1 MEAKMKKINIIINW
15 IIGIILFVSINI
27 GLNKI
32 LIFDETGFF
41 SLLATIGIILYIVFV
56 INKEKILIVRNTL
69 NIAEK
74 IYSLDYT
81 KLDNIRKIDISYNE
95 NGEYIY
101 QVYLKNSQDLHF
113 NILEQIIPES
123 QEELNALDKQF
134 ENMNKNK

>member
-1 MEAKMKKINIIINW
+1 MKKINIIINW

-101 QVYLKNSQDLHF
+101 QVYLKNSQNLHF

-134 ENMNKNK
+134 KNMNKNK

>member
-1 MEAKMKKINIIINW
+1 MKKINIIINW

>member
-1 MEAKMKKINIIINW
+1 MKKINIIINW

-123 QEELNALDKQF
+123 QEELNALDKQL
-134 ENMNKNK
+134 EKMNKNK

>member
-1 MEAKMKKINIIINW
+1 MKKINIIINW

-101 QVYLKNSQDLHF
+101 QVYLKNSQNLHF

>member
-1 MEAKMKKINIIINW
+1 MKKINIIINW

-95 NGEYIY
+95 NGEYMY

>member
-1 MEAKMKKINIIINW
+1 MKKINIIINW

-56 INKEKILIVRNTL
+56 INKEKILIVQNTL